1 MTQQAKAFVGRLH
14 QLSDSDEGRIRQA
27 YQLLYTRSPEPEE
40 LELGLKFVGAV
51 SHRNEL
57 SSWDRY
63 AQVLLS
69 SNEFM
74 FVR

>member
-1 MTQQAKAFVGRLH
+1 M
-14 QLSDSDEGRIRQA
+14 SDSNEERIKQA
-27 YQLLYTRSPEPEE
+27 YELLYTRSPEPSE
-40 LELGLKFVGAV
+40 LELGLQFVGVA
-51 SHRNEL
+51 SDGNEL
-57 SSWDRY
+57 SRWDRY

>member
-1 MTQQAKAFVGRLH
+1 MVERAKSLVARLH
-14 QLSDSDEGRIRQA
+14 AASSSDEERIKHA
-27 YQLLYTRSPEPEE
+27 YELLYTRSPEPAE
-40 LELGLKFVGAV
+40 LEIGLQFVGTV
-51 SHRNEL
+51 SDGNEL
-57 SSWDRY
+57 SRWERY

>member
-1 MTQQAKAFVGRLH
+1 MKNGK
-14 QLSDSDEGRIRQA
+14 QA
-27 YQLLYTRSPEPEE
+27 YELLYTRSPEPAE
-40 LELGLKFVGAV
+40 LEIGLQFVGTV
-51 SHRNEL
+51 SDGNEL
-57 SSWDRY
+57 SRWERY